1 MYKRRGMLHSVGDLC
16 PRRCMSMAVLSPSPG
31 FTLLEL
37 IISLTI
43 FAGVVVIVYATLTLG
58 ARAAERGEAR
68 AVENQRARAALT
80 VIARQLKSAYPLVLH
95 AEAETFVYFEGRP
108 DSLSFISAAGRP
120 EVGGLEKVT
129 YFLREQQGRRSLW
142 VRISAPALPA
152 EVLNGEGG
160 GITQEAELFPHV
172 ERLTWE
178 YFGIVRDREGWYE
191 SWNGREERKLPTAVR
206 LSWQAPGGEF
216 PHEWH
221 LEIPLHV
228 YEPPPEL
235 LSAPPGGAF
244 LSRRRPL
251 SRRAQ

>member
-1 MYKRRGMLHSVGDLC
+1 MD
-16 PRRCMSMAVLSPSPG
+16 SPSRG

-43 FAGVVVIVYATLTLG
+43 FGGVAVIVYATLTLG
-58 ARAAERGEAR
+58 ARAAERGETR

-80 VIARQLKSAYPLVLH
+80 LIARQLKSAYPLVVQ

-108 DSLSFISAAGRP
+108 DTLSFISAAGRP
-120 EVGGLEKVT
+120 EAGGLEKVT
-129 YFLREQQGRRSLW
+129 YFLREHQGRRSLW

-152 EVLNGEGG
+152 EVLNGEEGG
-160 GITQEAELFPHV
+160 VTQEAEVFPHV
-172 ERLTWE
+172 ERLAWE
-178 YFGIVRDREGWYE
+178 YFGTVRDRTAWYE
-191 SWNGREERKLPTAVR
+191 SWSGQEERKLPTAVR
-206 LSWQAPGGEF
+206 LFWHAPLGEF
-216 PHEWH
+216 PSEWRM
-221 LEIPLHV
+221 EIPLHV
-228 YEPPPEL
+228 YEPLPEL